1 MLQTHYSVSG
11 TFLAGREPALGS
23 CSGPLGLALLR
34 RDAQRMA
41 SPFGSESNR
50 RLVSHFIKANQGELL
65 IQLVDPAALFVRLQS
80 LGQEAQATA

>member
-34 RDAQRMA
+34 RDAQQGHCNIFKLLGAQLPEVQSSSAVSVSRWA
-41 SPFGSESNR
+41 GQNR
-50 RLVSHFIKANQGELL
+50 RRPIQGQLL
-65 IQLVDPAALFVRLQS
+65 LLPAPA
-80 LGQEAQATA
+80 